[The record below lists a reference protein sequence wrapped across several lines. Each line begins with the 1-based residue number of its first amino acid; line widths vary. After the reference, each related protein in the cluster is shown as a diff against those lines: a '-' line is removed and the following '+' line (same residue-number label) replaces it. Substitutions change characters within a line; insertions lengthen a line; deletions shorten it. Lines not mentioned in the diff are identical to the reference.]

1 MEFLE
6 RINAIFMLIED
17 YVKVILHIILPRF
30 IKRDIKINSIL
41 VFAKLRS
48 VYKIAKENNNPLKCQ
63 TIQVYIKIV
72 DVPTVALSYFINQDY
87 RDTKFSIRFGYSTI
101 HIFGN

>member
-1 MEFLE
+1 MP
-6 RINAIFMLIED
+6 IED

-48 VYKIAKENNNPLKCQ
+48 VYKIAKENNNSLKCQ
-63 TIQVYIKIV
+63 TISIQVYIKIV
-72 DVPTVALSYFINQDY
+72 DVPTFALSYFINQDY
-87 RDTKFSIRFGYSTI
+87 RDTKFLIRFGYSTI